1 MAECKECGI
10 TLTYSNSVAT
20 ERCNK
25 CHGAWLKSSVQTNS
39 TEDTKSDPVAD
50 PMQYLKEKQIDF
62 EEKVAIDAILLT
74 TETAPNLN
82 IVSRFGIIMAEV
94 DCSFTVEMVENN
106 NALQSKLRSEAYS
119 IGANAVVGI
128 TFNMIETYS
137 ATLGVSKV
145 NTFKLI
151 ASGTAVVIEEI
162 NNG

>member
-1 MAECKECGI
+1 MAECKECNKTIKTWEVIGGKCDACFKW
-10 TLTYSNSVAT
+10 S
-20 ERCNK
+20 ERK
-25 CHGAWLKSSVQTNS
+25 KSEAQQ
-39 TEDTKSDPVAD
+39 ELAD
-50 PMQYLKEKQIDF
+50 RELE
-62 EEKVAIDAILLT
+62 AILLT

-82 IVSRFGIIMAEV
+82 IVSRLGIIMAEA
-94 DCSFTVEMVENN
+94 DCSFTVKMVENN

-151 ASGTAVVIEEI
+151 ASGTAVVIEE
-162 NNG
+162 

>member
-1 MAECKECGI
+1 MAECKECNKTIKTWEVIGGKCDACFKW
-10 TLTYSNSVAT
+10 S
-20 ERCNK
+20 ERK
-25 CHGAWLKSSVQTNS
+25 KSEAQQ
-39 TEDTKSDPVAD
+39 ELAD
-50 PMQYLKEKQIDF
+50 RELE
-62 EEKVAIDAILLT
+62 AILLT

-82 IVSRFGIIMAEV
+82 IVSRLGIIMAEA
-94 DCSFTVEMVENN
+94 DCSFTVKMVENN

-151 ASGTAVVIEEI
+151 ASGTAVVVEEM

>member
-1 MAECKECGI
+1 MAECKECNKTIKTWEVIGGKCDACFKW
-10 TLTYSNSVAT
+10 S
-20 ERCNK
+20 ERK
-25 CHGAWLKSSVQTNS
+25 KSEAQQ
-39 TEDTKSDPVAD
+39 ELAD
-50 PMQYLKEKQIDF
+50 QELE
-62 EEKVAIDAILLT
+62 AIILT

-82 IVSRFGIIMAEV
+82 IVSRLGIIMAEA
-94 DCSFTVEMVENN
+94 DCSFTVKMVENN

-151 ASGTAVVIEEI
+151 ASGTAVVIEE
-162 NNG
+162 